1 MSTKVMHA
9 KLLMPGDR
17 KQKTKAANGTQRSEL
32 ERGGETHKS
41 YTTILDLIR
50 LYRGVVRPFG
60 VRGVCRCE
68 GCELGVCRV
77 CDPYESCGSLSSLG
91 VTTPYPL

>member
-1 MSTKVMHA
+1 M
-9 KLLMPGDR
+9 
-17 KQKTKAANGTQRSEL
+17 

-77 CDPYESCGSLSSLG
+77 CDPYESCGSLQALWESQLLILYSSKICIMNPFGFQDKDKG
-91 VTTPYPL
+91 VVSLKES